1 MKQTTTG
8 IFLNRI
14 SYSESSIIAT
24 FYTKDDGLQK
34 FIFQGAK
41 KKNTNLFPLNLCE
54 LTYYRRPDSE
64 LGKLTHVDN
73 LTLLDAIVSNPIKSI
88 IAFFIAD
95 VVRNTLLTNEKETA
109 VFHFLQ
115 QTIIEL
121 NQTEETSTFSL
132 RFLAEFT
139 FHIGIQPII
148 SDEHPLYFDMKE
160 GEFHADYRPTEWQES
175 GELVQQLFFLF
186 EKKTINPIYRKKAL
200 EILLN
205 YYSVHIPRF
214 DVNRSLEIIKE
225 VLE

>member
-1 MKQTTTG
+1 MKQTTIG

-14 SYSESSIIAT
+14 SYSESSVIAT

-41 KKNTNLFPLNLCE
+41 KKNSNLFPLNLCE

-73 LTLLDAIVSNPIKSI
+73 LIVLDAIISNPIKSI

-109 VFHFLQ
+109 VFEFLKRAVF
-115 QTIIEL
+115 EL
-121 NQTEETSTFSL
+121 NQTNETSIFPL
-132 RFLAEFT
+132 IFLVEFT
-139 FHIGIQPII
+139 YYIGIKPIT
-148 SDEHPLYFDMKE
+148 SDENPLYFDVKE

-175 GELVQQLFFLF
+175 GDIVQQLFCLF
-186 EKKTINPIYRKKAL
+186 ENKIITPIYRRKAL
-200 EILLN
+200 EIMLN
-205 YYSVHIPRF
+205 YYSLHIPRF
-214 DVNRSLEIIKE
+214 DVSKSLEIIRE